1 MEIDDILS
9 EDEQPDYWDSG
20 WAHEG
25 EKLKACGATCQKEC
39 WDRTTQN
46 ADGAR
51 KLPGLPL
58 GGHAGPEAVHGADS
72 GFSANLFF
80 CVSPQ

>member
-25 EKLKACGATCQKEC
+25 EKMALLHMPQLH
-39 WDRTTQN
+39 RTTLSRLIRSQK
-46 ADGAR
+46 D
-51 KLPGLPL
+51 
-58 GGHAGPEAVHGADS
+58 
-72 GFSANLFF
+72 
-80 CVSPQ
+80 